1 MPITLGK
8 NLNFCFSKI
17 KRPQNPQSSETSP
30 TAAGGCSH
38 QFPTT
43 TVLTLFRNFNS
54 LYDHTL
60 DSTAKSLTSS
70 RSSSISSKP
79 DKDAESE
86 PDFATVLSSQ
96 RFFFTSPGSSNSI
109 IESTPS
115 FASATDPR
123 DHSTNSPVDDGCDE
137 NKSLESWST
146 PTVKDS
152 VAVATFSPDPFMDFR
167 RSMQEMVE
175 ARELVDVKANWDY
188 LHELLLCYL
197 SLNSKN
203 THKYIIGAFA
213 DLLVSLMANAGSSR
227 KTELPDGG
235 RSISEQCTYNPV

>member
-17 KRPQNPQSSETSP
+17 KRLQNSQSSETPP

-38 QFPTT
+38 QFPSTT
-43 TVLTLFRNFNS
+43 ALTLFSNFNS

-60 DSTAKSLTSS
+60 DAAAKSLTSS
-70 RSSSISSKP
+70 RSSSSSSSLSSKP
-79 DKDAESE
+79 DKDTESE
-86 PDFATVLSSQ
+86 PDFATVLSSK

-115 FASATDPR
+115 FASATTDPR
-123 DHSTNSPVDDGCDE
+123 DHFTNSPVDDGCDE

-197 SLNSKN
+197 VLNSKS
-203 THKYIIGAFA
+203 THKFIIGAFA
-213 DLLVSLMANAGSSR
+213 DLLVSLMANADSSR
-227 KTELPDGG
+227 KT
-235 RSISEQCTYNPV
+235 